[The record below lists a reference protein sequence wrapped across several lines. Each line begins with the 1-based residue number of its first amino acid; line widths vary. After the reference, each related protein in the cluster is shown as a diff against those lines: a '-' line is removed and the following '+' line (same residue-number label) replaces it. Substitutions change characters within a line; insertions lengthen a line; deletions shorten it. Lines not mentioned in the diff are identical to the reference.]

1 MTIFSR
7 KRAGLMFRKITSLVV
22 AVSFILLIQV
32 ADCMAMSADQQT
44 MKCCRT
50 MPCSPAN
57 HTHDCCKKMV
67 TSQTPSVLPIAH
79 IPLSAPLAIALEPLP
94 IAQITRLTEIF
105 WPGIDPPQHSP
116 PDLYTLYASLLI

>member
-1 MTIFSR
+1 
-7 KRAGLMFRKITSLVV
+7 MFRKITTLVV
-22 AVSFILLIQV
+22 AATFILLAQF

-57 HTHDCCKKMV
+57 RAHDCCKKMV
-67 TSQTPSVLPIAH
+67 SAHSPSVLPIPH
-79 IPLSAPLAIALEPLP
+79 VLLSAPLAIAVEPLP
-94 IAQITRLTEIF
+94 VAEVTRLTEIF